1 MAAETNFLAGLRALA
16 VGSLLPKQTW
26 PSPAAALSVDERQLF
41 ERLESVRS
49 GLSAGAGHLSA
60 EPTLEVLGQELAMWR
75 EISRLASAIV
85 VCP

>member
-1 MAAETNFLAGLRALA
+1 MTAETNFLEGLKASA
-16 VGSLLPKQTW
+16 AGSLRPKQTW
-26 PSPAAALSVDERQLF
+26 PSPAAALSADERQLF
-41 ERLESVRS
+41 ERLESVRL

-60 EPTLEVLGQELAMWR
+60 EPALEVLGQELAMWR